1 MKKSQARERRVKVQH
16 MPVEKE
22 HAPDHSPDQKNR
34 RPSLACQPPCTVK
47 IQVWTETRT
56 YVLLLGMDLTYEAKY
71 HQLEEQHWWFASRRD
86 AVYDLLQSLELPPT
100 AAILEIGC
108 SGGPLMQRLQAAG
121 YSDITGI
128 DVSAPAIELAHAR
141 GVANAS
147 LMDGAALDFADARFD
162 VVIASDVLEH
172 IEDEGRALREWT
184 RVLKPGGQLLVFVPA
199 HAYLWSTHD
208 VVNHHFRRYSR
219 QGLVAALSRAGLRTQ
234 RSSFWN
240 AAMYF
245 PTAALRLGRRLL
257 TDPAAAGK
265 KPGSTGDLL
274 HVAGPIN
281 KLLLQWVKAE
291 NWLLRHVNLP
301 LGVSVFALAQKP
313 A

>member
-1 MKKSQARERRVKVQH
+1 
-16 MPVEKE
+16 
-22 HAPDHSPDQKNR
+22 
-34 RPSLACQPPCTVK
+34 
-47 IQVWTETRT
+47 
-56 YVLLLGMDLTYEAKY
+56 MDLTYEAKY

-86 AVYDLLQSLELPPT
+86 AVYDLVKSLNLSAS

-108 SGGPLMQRLQAAG
+108 SGGPLMQRLRTAG
-121 YSDITGI
+121 YTDITGI
-128 DVSAPAIELAHAR
+128 DVSEPAIELAQAR
-141 GVANAS
+141 GVPHVS
-147 LMDGAALDFADARFD
+147 VMDGAALEFGDARFD
-162 VVIASDVLEH
+162 LVIASDVLEH
-172 IEDEGRALREWT
+172 IGDEGKALREWA

-199 HAYLWSTHD
+199 HAYLWSEHD

-219 QGLVAALSRAGLRTQ
+219 HGLVAALTQAGLRAQ

-257 TDPAAAGK
+257 AGPASSEPKAGA
-265 KPGSTGDLL
+265 TGDL
-274 HVAGPIN
+274 HHFAGPAN
-281 KLLLQWVKAE
+281 TLLLLWVKAE
-291 NWLLRHVNLP
+291 NRLLRYFNLP